1 MQRRDF
7 IRHGGLAGILAAGAA
22 PAYAQSQPAVT
33 WRLTSSYPKSLDT
46 LVGAAE
52 NIAKRVAEATSNKF
66 QIKVFAAGEIVPG
79 LQVLDA
85 VQNGTVEAGQT
96 IMYYYIGKNPAM
108 AFGAIIPFGMNARQH
123 NAWWYQG
130 GGSELFNDFLKSYGC
145 TAFPCLN
152 TGTQMGG
159 WFKKEIKTV
168 ADLKGLKFRVG
179 GVAGAVLQRL
189 GVVPQQIAG
198 GDIYPALE
206 KGTIDAAEWV
216 GPYDDE
222 KLGLYKVTKYYYTPG
237 WWEGNAPSV
246 MLVNQ
251 KQWDALP
258 KDYQAVFASACA
270 ESNTVATARYDH
282 VNPAAMRKLI
292 AGGTQLRAFSRD
304 IMDACHKAAMEQ
316 YEEWGTKFPEFKK
329 LHLSYAKYLEEEL
342 AWFRVAE
349 GTYDNYMTGRA
360 ARMGKKA

>member
-7 IRHGGLAGILAAGAA
+7 IKQGGIAGILAAGAA
-22 PAYAQSQPAVT
+22 PALAQGQPTVK
-33 WRLTSSYPKSLDT
+33 WRLTSSYPRSLDT

-52 NIAKRVAEATSNKF
+52 NIAKRVADATGNRF
-66 QIKVFAAGEIVPG
+66 QIQVFAAGEIVPG

-85 VQNGTVEAGQT
+85 VQNATVECGQT
-96 IMYYYIGKNPAM
+96 IMYYYVGKNPALT
-108 AFGAIIPFGMNARQH
+108 FGAILPFGMNARQH

-130 GGSELFNDFLKSYGC
+130 GGAELYNDFLQKSYGC
-145 TAFPCLN
+145 TAIPCLN

-159 WFKKEIKTV
+159 WFRKEIKTV

-189 GVVPQQIAG
+189 GVVPQQLAG

-222 KLGLYKVTKYYYTPG
+222 KLGFYKIAKYYYTPG
-237 WWEGNAPSV
+237 WWEGNAASV
-246 MLVNQ
+246 MLVGQ
-251 KQWDALP
+251 KAWDALP
-258 KDYQAVFASACA
+258 KDYQAVFLAACG
-270 ESNTVATARYDH
+270 ESNAVATARYDH
-282 VNPAAMRKLI
+282 VNPAAMKRLI
-292 AGGTQLRAFSRD
+292 AGGAQLRVFSRE
-304 IMDACHKAAMEQ
+304 IMDACYKAAHEQ
-316 YEEWGTKFPEFKK
+316 YAEWGEKIPEFKK
-329 LHLSYAKYLEEEL
+329 LGDSYFKYLEEEL

-349 GTYDNYMTGRA
+349 GTFDNYMSSRAGR
-360 ARMGKKA
+360 MK

>member
-7 IRHGGLAGILAAGAA
+7 IKHGGVAGILAAGSA
-22 PAYAQSQPAVT
+22 PALAQSQPT
-33 WRLTSSYPKSLDT
+33 IKWRLTSSYPKSLDT

-52 NIAKRVAEATSNKF
+52 NIAKRVADATSNKF
-66 QIKVFAAGEIVPG
+66 QIQVFAAGEIVPG

-85 VQNGTVEAGQT
+85 VQNATVECGQT
-96 IMYYYIGKNPAM
+96 IMYYYVGKSPALT
-108 AFGAIIPFGMNARQH
+108 FGAILPFGMNARQH

-130 GGSELFNDFLKSYGC
+130 GGADLYNEYLQKSFGC

-159 WFKKEIKTV
+159 WFRKEIKTV

-189 GVVPQQIAG
+189 GVVPQQLAG

-222 KLGLYKVTKYYYTPG
+222 KLGFYKIAKYYYTPG
-237 WWEGNAPSV
+237 WWEGNAASV
-246 MLVNQ
+246 MLVGT
-251 KQWDALP
+251 KAWEALP
-258 KDYQAVFASACA
+258 KEYQAVFMAACG
-270 ESNTVATARYDH
+270 ESNAVATARYDH
-282 VNPAAMRKLI
+282 VNPAAMKRLI
-292 AGGTQLRAFSRD
+292 ANGTQLRAFSRE
-304 IMDACHKAAMEQ
+304 IMDASYKAAHEQ
-316 YEEWGTKFPEFKK
+316 YAEWSEKIPEFKK
-329 LHLSYAKYLEEEL
+329 LSDSYFKYLEDEL

-349 GTYDNYMTGRA
+349 GTFDNYMSTRA
-360 ARMGKKA
+360 ARMK